1 MYKWINEKET
11 NRYVLFIDDMIAGT
25 LYFKDGKSDH
35 DLFVSNLIQP
45 SNDIP
50 IYIIEGFNINEVK
63 ENAIIKV
70 KEILKNR
77 IKTYQ
82 DFIKECED
90 TLNKLEMEKQ
100 YYNED
105 LYN

>member
-1 MYKWINEKET
+1 MHNWIKETRT
-11 NRYVLFIDDMIAGT
+11 NRYVLFINDIIAGT
-25 LYFKDGKSDH
+25 LYFRDSKSDH

-63 ENAIIKV
+63 ENAITKI

-77 IKTYQ
+77 IKTYE
-82 DFIKECED
+82 DFIEECQD
-90 TLNKLEMEKQ
+90 TLNKLEMER
-100 YYNED
+100 
-105 LYN
+105 

>member
-1 MYKWINEKET
+1 MYNWIQETGT

-25 LYFKDGKSDH
+25 IYFKDGKSDH
-35 DLFVSNLIQP
+35 DLFVGNLIQP
-45 SNDIP
+45 SNNIP

-77 IKTYQ
+77 IKTYE
-82 DFIKECED
+82 DFIEECQD
-90 TLNKLEMEKQ
+90 TLSRLEMEK
-100 YYNED
+100 
-105 LYN
+105 